1 MKIQVACIALLALLC
16 VGNASAFE
24 LSKYATQSKLA
35 TGKWVKISI
44 PESGIYEITY
54 DEMLAMGFNNPSQ
67 VRLYGHGGFKI
78 SETLNG
84 KAIDDLQ
91 PVPVKRIGNK
101 MIFYGNGPIKFTMTG
116 YNSTPRFTR
125 EFNPYSQ
132 VGCYFLTEENT
143 PETQVT
149 MKGMVTSSNY
159 TNVPYCLNYVYHEKE
174 LVSLSNS
181 GKEMLGEDFTSEKLM
196 IDFDMPNIVDST
208 IAVLTSLAGKLNV
221 HSYVNA
227 VVHCNGGSDTTSYP
241 TGTSR
246 ILTCSPTD
254 YYNTASPYGSLKL
267 KHPGEHAQFE
277 PRLLINN
284 STYKLSLAFLDY
296 FLISYKR
303 YNTISAEDD
312 NQLLMGYTSSRATD
326 RFQMPNATSTTKVWC
341 INDVYTPQEFNAKT
355 YSDET
360 GQGLYFFCSAATYNY
375 FVAFDPAKTL
385 KKITAFEPVA
395 NQNLHGMTTPD
406 MLIITDKIYHEQA
419 ERIAALHQ
427 AVDGIDVAVVDQDQ
441 VFNEFSSGTRD
452 AMGYRLLCKMLYDR
466 DPSKF
471 KNLLLMGTGSVD
483 NRELRGKHDGFLLTY
498 QSDNSNSEENTFTS
512 DDFFG
517 FLGDNSGAN
526 VNFEHLN
533 IGVGRITCVDEEEA
547 CSDVDKLVEYY
558 ANPDYGVWRNNTMVF
573 SDAPDAGRYMFQGE
587 GYKNLIDNEL
597 QTGMHVNTVHC
608 LQYPRSPSQPNVDM
622 ERKTATVGK
631 QLIAENLKSGMYY
644 ATYVGHA
651 GSIGFT
657 KYNSMWVTSD
667 VANTSYRH
675 FPIVSTAC
683 CDVAHYDGDSRGIAE
698 LMYHKRDGGAI
709 ALLTTSRAVQASNND
724 ELNTYFIHGMFSNA
738 ANGVM
743 PTLGEAYIS
752 CKNAFTSANTNKM
765 SFFLLGDPAI
775 KINYPVTRLNI
786 TKVNGTSLTDSTS
799 MAQIS
804 PLMKF
809 AIDAKVVKANGAL
822 DNTFNGDVTVTLYD
836 KEDFFAT
843 ATLSGVNRDIYLNR
857 AKLAEISGRVVNG
870 VFHGE
875 MIAPKSPAASNETV
889 LMRVYAHQD
898 NSDVMV
904 NGFTKQIT
912 MLPYNASQ
920 AISDN
925 VAPVIDAMFIN
936 DAESFSNGA
945 VISPDAVLY
954 ITASDNEGISMQS
967 SAVDCCMDLVLDG
980 GKPSYADVSCYAVVD
995 DGGRVVNIEYPLSNL
1010 TEGMH
1015 TLTYTVYDVK
1025 GNSKTRTITFVVG
1038 QNNSSTLTAD
1048 KWPAYS
1054 NDVVNFD
1061 VETSLSRMPE
1071 FTVRVTDATGKLV
1084 WKSTT
1089 SSFPLAWDMK
1099 DMQGNRVP
1107 GGLYRYYGTYNDGQN
1122 YGGTAIRKLIVLD
1135 PVKTAN

>member
-16 VGNASAFE
+16 VGKASAFE

-303 YNTISAEDD
+303 YNTLSAEDD

-775 KINYPVTRLNI
+775 KINYPVTRFNI

-843 ATLSGVNRDIYLNR
+843 ATQSGVNRDIYLNR

-1135 PVKTAN
+1135 PAKTAN

>member
-246 ILTCSPTD
+246 ILTCSSTD

-775 KINYPVTRLNI
+775 KINYPVTRFNI

-843 ATLSGVNRDIYLNR
+843 ATQSGVNRDIYLNR

-980 GKPSYADVSCYAVVD
+980 GKPSYADVSCYAVMD

>member
-303 YNTISAEDD
+303 YNTLSAEDD

-775 KINYPVTRLNI
+775 KINYPVTRFNI

-843 ATLSGVNRDIYLNR
+843 ATQSGVNRDIYLNR

-1135 PVKTAN
+1135 PAKTAN

>member
-303 YNTISAEDD
+303 YNTLSAEDD

-775 KINYPVTRLNI
+775 KINYPVTRFNI

-836 KEDFFAT
+836 TEDFFAT
-843 ATLSGVNRDIYLNR
+843 ATQSGVNRDIYLNR

-967 SAVDCCMDLVLDG
+967 SAVDYCMDLVLDG